1 MPNAP
6 FNPLVHTLSAP
17 PIPLVQQWVNNYDG
31 AYGPALDLSQAVPGY
46 PPHANMLMWLG
57 ETASDKNFAG
67 YGDIAGEPEL
77 RTAYASHVADLYKSS
92 LSPENVHITSG
103 CNQAFISSIMAI
115 AGVGDTVLMSDPFY
129 FNHESTLSMLGI
141 KTGTFFTNADDGF
154 LPDLKS
160 IEKSL
165 NETVKA
171 IVLVTPNNPTGAIY
185 PANWLEAIFD
195 ICRAKG
201 IWLILDETYRD
212 FLPEENQSPHP
223 LFCKKNWEGNL
234 IQLYSFSK
242 SFCIPGHRLGAVLG
256 SENLIL
262 EISKVMD
269 NLQICAPRPP
279 QAAVAKA
286 LPLLKAWRE
295 ENRIEIATRA
305 SILQDV
311 FTQLPE
317 WNISAIGA
325 YFAYIK
331 HPFYEV
337 SSLQVAQQLAQER
350 GVTCIPGGFFGK
362 NQENYLRFAF
372 ANVDQETLK
381 NLPARLKD
389 FRIK

>member
-17 PIPLVQQWVNNYDG
+17 PIPLVQKWVENYDG

-46 PPHANMLMWLG
+46 PPHKSMLQWLG
-57 ETASDKNFAG
+57 EAASDPSFAG

-77 RTAYASHVADLYKSS
+77 RSAYASHVTELYKSPLTS
-92 LSPENVHITSG
+92 GNIHITSG

-115 AGVGDTVLMSDPFY
+115 AGVGDTVLMSNPFY

-141 KTGTFFTNADDGF
+141 KTGTFVTNSDTDF
-154 LPDLKS
+154 VPDLQS
-160 IEKSL
+160 IKNSID
-165 NETVKA
+165 ETVKA

-185 PANWLEAIFD
+185 PADWLETVFD
-195 ICRAKG
+195 LCATKG

-212 FLPEENQSPHP
+212 FLPEENQTPHS
-223 LFCKKNWEGNL
+223 LFSKENWQGNL

-256 SENLIL
+256 SEDLIL

-279 QAAVAKA
+279 QVAVAKA
-286 LPLLKAWRE
+286 LPLLKDWRE
-295 ENRIEIATRA
+295 MNRIEIAARVNTLKQA
-305 SILQDV
+305 FLG
-311 FTQLPE
+311 LPD

-331 HPFYEV
+331 HPFTGA
-337 SSLQVAQQLAQER
+337 SSLEVAQQLATER
-350 GVTCIPGGFFGK
+350 GVICIPGEFFGR

-372 ANVDQETLK
+372 ANADQETL
-381 NLPARLKD
+381 NVLPARLKG